1 MLQKN
6 LIKIALSICV
16 LNLTTACAF
25 KTTQPSVEIQSS
37 THPTSFSIQKMNL
50 SSHEAVIATGDNHLL
65 HLRFEGELQNG
76 ELFVQCV
83 HHVEVTDLN
92 GKPVSDYVLDREDY
106 ERVVNV
112 LEGM

>member
-1 MLQKN
+1 MFQKN

-25 KTTQPSVEIQSS
+25 KTTQPSAEVQSS
-37 THPTSFSIQKMNL
+37 THSTHFSIQKL
-50 SSHEAVIATGDNHLL
+50 DFSAHEAVIATGDDHLL
-65 HLRFEGELQNG
+65 HLKFEGELQNG

-92 GKPVSDYVLDREDY
+92 GQPVSDYVLDRDDY
-106 ERVVNV
+106 EQVVSV
-112 LEGM
+112 LEGV